1 MNAIIVIIAMSVR
14 TVMIVSI
21 VMIVLIV
28 RIDTN
33 SHFSFME
40 LPQSCAILVVHQ

>member
-1 MNAIIVIIAMSVR
+1 MNAIIVIIFLSVI
-14 TVMIVSI
+14 VMIVRI